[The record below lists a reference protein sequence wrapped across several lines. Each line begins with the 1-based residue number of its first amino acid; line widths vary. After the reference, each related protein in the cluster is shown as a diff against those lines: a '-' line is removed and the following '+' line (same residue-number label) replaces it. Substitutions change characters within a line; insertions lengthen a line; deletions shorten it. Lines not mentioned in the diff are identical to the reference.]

1 MTELVASLASF
12 KGRLAVITIR
22 KLKEQQAQRKKQK
35 WILHS
40 PLDTDILVKY
50 VFQLRRI
57 CPNYR

>member
-22 KLKEQQAQRKKQK
+22 KLKEQQAHRKKQK
-35 WILHS
+35 WILHG